1 MDAFG
6 ARRRAK
12 DLPAMSLQ
20 WGPWAEVGMAAR
32 AGTSEGGWNL
42 GFGWLGMVRTG
53 WEIWRFWGEEKIPRT
68 CVLVSVQHG
77 STFGWSRPTAW
88 IVPQKSW
95 KSGL

>member
-12 DLPAMSLQ
+12 DLPAISLQ

-53 WEIWRFWGEEKIPRT
+53 WEIWRFWGEEKMIEH
-68 CVLVSVQHG
+68 VFWFGFNMVQLLVGVNQLHG
-77 STFGWSRPTAW
+77 
-88 IVPQKSW
+88 
-95 KSGL
+95 